1 MSIRERSLG
10 SSHPTTAVTLA
21 RLGGIYLSMGELDE
35 AERFCSRALESRRA
49 ALGPDHPE
57 TADSIGKL
65 GAA

>member
-1 MSIRERSLG
+1 
-10 SSHPTTAVTLA
+10 
-21 RLGGIYLSMGELDE
+21 MGELDE

-65 GAA
+65 GAAWLSILILIPPLPIYIFIFCRPSGS